1 MPSVR
6 AGATMEPKNAARFG
20 TTRRFLRAVFRAV
33 VRANDAEW
41 PFERGFRSA
50 KLEMM
55 IPKLL
60 FTTPSFERWV
70 VLCLLRGC
78 FFDPRFCFIFFA
90 KLIFL
95 GEKRYFKKNQSTKT
109 ERSSSHKKETDLFF
123 FLSSFFLSPHVKNII
138 VYVHINSPSPSPRL
152 SRLTSTR
159 NSVPT
164 RWGESSIIPF
174 GNEKN
179 AEREVIHGRWAVLG
193 HWRPDRRNGT
203 GIRGSPRVPCAPRM
217 TAPPSRTSSR
227 RRRPAGAGR
236 LWLPVLLNVLI
247 IETILVAVPKRTELA
262 WLTRSLINSPSMSPR
277 WPIRPVV
284 LGRIW

>member
-60 FTTPSFERWV
+60 FTPRALRDGLFFAFSVGVFSIRDF
-70 VLCLLRGC
+70 VLS
-78 FFDPRFCFIFFA
+78 FFA

-109 ERSSSHKKETDLFF
+109 EVF
-123 FLSSFFLSPHVKNII
+123 
-138 VYVHINSPSPSPRL
+138 
-152 SRLTSTR
+152 
-159 NSVPT
+159 
-164 RWGESSIIPF
+164 ESQ
-174 GNEKN
+174 
-179 AEREVIHGRWAVLG
+179 ER
-193 HWRPDRRNGT
+193 D
-203 GIRGSPRVPCAPRM
+203 
-217 TAPPSRTSSR
+217 
-227 RRRPAGAGR
+227 
-236 LWLPVLLNVLI
+236 
-247 IETILVAVPKRTELA
+247 
-262 WLTRSLINSPSMSPR
+262 
-277 WPIRPVV
+277 
-284 LGRIW
+284 

>member
-60 FTTPSFERWV
+60 FTTPRALRDGWFFAFSVGVFSIRDF
-70 VLCLLRGC
+70 VLS
-78 FFDPRFCFIFFA
+78 FFA

-123 FLSSFFLSPHVKNII
+123 FLSFFLSF
-138 VYVHINSPSPSPRL
+138 SPRKKK
-152 SRLTSTR
+152 T
-159 NSVPT
+159 
-164 RWGESSIIPF
+164 
-174 GNEKN
+174 
-179 AEREVIHGRWAVLG
+179 
-193 HWRPDRRNGT
+193 
-203 GIRGSPRVPCAPRM
+203 
-217 TAPPSRTSSR
+217 
-227 RRRPAGAGR
+227 
-236 LWLPVLLNVLI
+236 LLFTCI
-247 IETILVAVPKRTELA
+247 
-262 WLTRSLINSPSMSPR
+262 
-277 WPIRPVV
+277 
-284 LGRIW
+284 